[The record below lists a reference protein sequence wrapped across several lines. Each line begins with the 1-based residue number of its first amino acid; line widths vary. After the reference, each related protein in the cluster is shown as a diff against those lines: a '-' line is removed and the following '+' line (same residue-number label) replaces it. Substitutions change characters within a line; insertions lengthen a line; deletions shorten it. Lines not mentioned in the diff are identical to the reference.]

1 VFSVPADIHGSSP
14 FYSSFFGFV
23 RQMNAKKAV
32 ILLVT
37 LASAFTWTGVMTSA
51 QAADLPTTF
60 EYNVLGWTDNSEL
73 WGFQEKGDYG
83 CGMIYSPGG
92 GIYVID
98 AAKNDFVFENF
109 EEVGEWENEDDELK
123 RKAAARREG
132 NDLEAAE
139 KTGLLGK
146 MGTVVFSSPK
156 MVWVDY
162 DSHFKQFGSRT
173 VNFHHGS
180 GKYEIQLRDSFL
192 DDPDTMSG
200 KKSKFSL
207 SIRKDKGQWT
217 ILQSDKSHWR
227 PYLAYRIVYV
237 SISPNSK
244 NIAVLI
250 EAVENALESQK
261 QSFYKGVTGLL
272 PIGKTGNL

>member
-1 VFSVPADIHGSSP
+1 
-14 FYSSFFGFV
+14 
-23 RQMNAKKAV
+23 MNAKKAV

-180 GKYEIQLRDSFL
+180 GKVCH
-192 DDPDTMSG
+192 
-200 KKSKFSL
+200 
-207 SIRKDKGQWT
+207 
-217 ILQSDKSHWR
+217 QSAH
-227 PYLAYRIVYV
+227 LG
-237 SISPNSK
+237 
-244 NIAVLI
+244 
-250 EAVENALESQK
+250 
-261 QSFYKGVTGLL
+261 F
-272 PIGKTGNL
+272 